1 VTYFKE
7 FDNTILRPILIY
19 KYSKERKEKQFEL
32 FDMMQKKGQ
41 KIEKDFAS
49 KKDESGDENK
59 DDESKFVNTI
69 RKHTS

>member
-32 FDMMQKKGQ
+32 FDMMQKKGL
-41 KIEKDFAS
+41 KIEKDYAS
-49 KKDESGDENK
+49 KKDESGDEKN
-59 DDESKFVNTI
+59 FVDTI

>member
-1 VTYFKE
+1 MTYFKE

-32 FDMMQKKGQ
+32 FDMMVKKGL

-49 KKDESGDENK
+49 KKDESVDEKN
-59 DDESKFVNTI
+59 FVDTI